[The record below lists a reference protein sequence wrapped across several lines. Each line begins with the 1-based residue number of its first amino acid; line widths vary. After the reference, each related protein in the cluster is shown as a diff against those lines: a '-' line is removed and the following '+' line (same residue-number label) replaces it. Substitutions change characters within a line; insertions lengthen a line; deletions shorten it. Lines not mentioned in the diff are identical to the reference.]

1 MLTAADV
8 ISGKVLV
15 QLGDVSA
22 DVARAVMREV
32 AGDADA
38 SCDLVARMQVAGVLT
53 QQQVTR
59 IRRYVALYELVRAE
73 AVYLNLLEKKHGVAK
88 HEAHELLA
96 RIEADVY
103 RTRLGTVLVTAGRIT
118 GDEDRAL
125 VQRARQAMATEDTK
139 VVTRYSRDDYE
150 GVARALIPEAKV
162 TAGSFKVST
171 IFRSRETAKIIR
183 SAVER
188 LRGLA
193 DAVDADGVSFEAD
206 FASPEAVARSAPSD
220 PLPSGHGVEVELP
233 AGVDLDRMVT
243 AQTARFRAADAE
255 QSEDLRGVKRI
266 GPYDV
271 VECLGQGG
279 MGAVYLARDPEAAG
293 ALVAVKVLQTNRARP
308 EDLAR
313 FRREM
318 AIMRLID
325 HPDVVHLIDDGKT
338 DDGLDFMVIQAFPGK
353 PLRTLL
359 REGGP
364 LPLATALLVFERI
377 LDALGAVHAAGVIH
391 RDLKPEN
398 VFVIA
403 GPERAIKLLD
413 FGIARLL
420 DDDQPVERR
429 LYRTLDGVVS
439 GSPAYVA
446 PETITNDALDGRT
459 DLYSLGVLLFEM
471 LTGKLPLIA
480 DSPYEYLREH
490 MLGVPLMLGQAKKEV
505 AWSPDLERFVASLL
519 SKERD
524 QRPASCGAVLADLR
538 GGLRDRAI
546 AYAKS
551 PPPPEPQSGSQAQP
565 GVVNKFFKMINRAS
579 WS

>member
-15 QLGDVSA
+15 QLGDVTA
-22 DVARAVMREV
+22 EAARATMREV
-32 AGDADA
+32 AADADA
-38 SCDLVARMQVAGVLT
+38 SCDLVARLHAAGLLT

-73 AVYLNLLEKKHGVAK
+73 AVYLHLLEKKHGVAK

-103 RTRLGTVLVTAGRIT
+103 RTRLGAVLVTAGRIT
-118 GDEDRAL
+118 DDEDRAL
-125 VQRARQAMATEDTK
+125 VHRARQAMANEDAK
-139 VVTRYSRDDYE
+139 VVTRYARDDFE
-150 GVARALIPEAKV
+150 GVARPLIPEPKV
-162 TAGSFKVST
+162 TAASFKVST
-171 IFRSRETAKIIR
+171 IFRSRDTAKIIR

-193 DAVDADGVSFEAD
+193 DTADVVTIDSD
-206 FASPEAVARSAPSD
+206 FALPDVVARSAGVSD
-220 PLPSGHGVEVELP
+220 RLPSISAVEAELP

-243 AQTARFRAADAE
+243 AQTARFRPAEAE
-255 QSEDLRGVKRI
+255 QSEDLRRI
-266 GPYDV
+266 KQLGPYEV

-293 ALVAVKVLQTNRARP
+293 ALVAVKVLQTGRARP

-325 HPDVVHLIDDGKT
+325 HPDVVQVIDEGKT
-338 DDGLDFMVIQAFPGK
+338 PDGLDYMVIQAFPGK
-353 PLRTLL
+353 PLRALL

-364 LPLATALLVFERI
+364 LPLATALHVLERI
-377 LDALGAVHAAGVIH
+377 LEALGGVHAAGVVH

-413 FGIARLL
+413 FGIARLQ
-420 DDDQPVERR
+420 DDDAPPERR
-429 LYRTLDGVVS
+429 LYRTITGVVS

-459 DLYSLGVLLFEM
+459 DLYSLGVVLFEM

-490 MLGVPLMLGQAKKEV
+490 MLGIPLTLGQAKKDV
-505 AWSPDLERFVASLL
+505 FWSPDLERLVASLL
-519 SKERD
+519 SKERE
-524 QRPASCGAVLADLR
+524 QRPRSCEAVLKELR
-538 GGLRDRAI
+538 GGLRDRAV
-546 AYAKS
+546 AHAKA
-551 PPPPEPQSGSQAQP
+551 PPEPQHAGQQPP
-565 GVVNKFFKMINRAS
+565 GVVNKFFNMLNRAS

>member
-15 QLGDVSA
+15 QLGDVTA
-22 DVARAVMREV
+22 AAARATMRQV
-32 AGDADA
+32 AADADA
-38 SCDLVARMQVAGVLT
+38 ACDLVARLHSAGLLT

-73 AVYLNLLEKKHGVAK
+73 AVYLHLLERKHGVPR
-88 HEAHELLA
+88 HEAHDLLA

-103 RTRLGTVLVTAGRIT
+103 RTRLGAVLVAAGRLT
-118 GDEDRAL
+118 DEEDRAL
-125 VQRARQAMATEDTK
+125 VLRARQAMATEDAK
-139 VVTRYSRDDYE
+139 VVTRYARDDFE
-150 GVARALIPEAKV
+150 GVARALIPEGKI
-162 TAGSFKVST
+162 TAASFKVST
-171 IFRSRETAKIIR
+171 IFRSRETAKIIK

-206 FASPEAVARSAPSD
+206 FAAPEVVARSAPSD
-220 PLPSGHGVEVELP
+220 RLPSVPPVEAELP

-243 AQTARFRAADAE
+243 AQTARFRPADGE
-255 QSEDLRGVKRI
+255 QGEDLRGVERI
-266 GPYDV
+266 GPYEV

-293 ALVAVKVLQTNRARP
+293 ALVAVKVLQTGRARP

-318 AIMRLID
+318 AIMRLIE
-325 HPDVVHLIDDGKT
+325 HPDVVHLIDEGRT
-338 DDGLDFMVIQAFPGK
+338 QDGLDYMVIQAFPGK
-353 PLRTLL
+353 PLRALL

-364 LPLATALLVFERI
+364 LPLETALLVLERI
-377 LDALGAVHAAGVIH
+377 LDALGAVHAAGVVH

-413 FGIARLL
+413 FGIARLQ
-420 DDDQPVERR
+420 DDDLPPERR
-429 LYRTLDGVVS
+429 LYRTISGVVS

-459 DLYSLGVLLFEM
+459 DLYSLGVVLFEM

-490 MLGVPLMLGQAKKEV
+490 MLGIPLTLGQARKDV
-505 AWSPDLERFVASLL
+505 SWSPDLERLVASLL
-519 SKERD
+519 AKERD
-524 QRPASCGAVLADLR
+524 QRPRGEAVLAELR

-546 AYAKS
+546 ACAQA
-551 PPPPEPQSGSQAQP
+551 PPPDQQPAGQP
-565 GVVNKFFKMINRAS
+565 GVVNKFFSLLNRAS
-579 WS
+579 WT